1 MIIGLTGGIG
11 SGKTT
16 VLNMFKKL
24 GFETYVADIKA
35 KNLMN
40 TNAVLVQDIT
50 NLFGKEAYKNNE
62 LNKTYI
68 AEIVFKDKKKLAAL
82 NALVHP
88 KVREDFK
95 NFVKKSPAKFIIYEA
110 AILFESGSNKLCDF
124 VITVTANLEDRIR
137 RVKKRDG
144 VTKSQ
149 VLDRIQ
155 HQLNDEEK
163 IRKSHFVIVNNTL
176 NTTEKQVLT
185 VYNILLKHSK
195 K

>member
-11 SGKTT
+11 SGKST

-40 TNAVLVQDIT
+40 TNAALVQDIT

>member
-1 MIIGLTGGIG
+1 M
-11 SGKTT
+11 
-16 VLNMFKKL
+16 
-24 GFETYVADIKA
+24 
-35 KNLMN
+35 
-40 TNAVLVQDIT
+40 
-50 NLFGKEAYKNNE
+50 
-62 LNKTYI
+62 
-68 AEIVFKDKKKLAAL
+68 
-82 NALVHP
+82 HP

>member
-40 TNAVLVQDIT
+40 TNAALVQDIT

>member
-16 VLNMFKKL
+16 VLNIFKKL

-40 TNAVLVQDIT
+40 TNAALVQDIT